1 MSVNDKEGTA
11 LILGRT
17 SKNAGRYISH
27 IKENDRKG
35 ENTYLISGPGWLN
48 ELRSWIT

>member
-17 SKNAGRYISH
+17 LTNAGRYISH

-35 ENTYLISGPGWLN
+35 ENTYLISGPGLLN
-48 ELRSWIT
+48 ELASWIT